1 MPSLR
6 SPVRR
11 SRAFTLIELLVVIAI
26 IAILIGLLLPAVQKV
41 REAAARSQCSNNMK
55 QLGLAIHNCNDT
67 YTTRLPP
74 LVGTFPGTTGPANTL
89 HFWLLPFIEQD
100 NLYKSAANPANP
112 ISFDPTTFP
121 LAPANAAATQGIKT
135 YVCPSDPSIAPDG
148 HTANAGAAASFGGGG
163 RTETRPAATSYAA
176 NAQVFATS
184 FNANFV
190 PGSGGGVGVASIPR
204 TFQDGTSNTILFAEK
219 FGDCGGNTGSGT
231 DSNNGGSL
239 WYRNNFASTFG
250 PYFDAR
256 AEAVPYPNNTF
267 QVRPVPFNN
276 TSVCLFYLP
285 SSGHTGG
292 MNVALGDGSVRFVAQ
307 GISSATFWAA
317 STPAA
322 GDLLG
327 SDW

>member
-6 SPVRR
+6 SRVCRP
-11 SRAFTLIELLVVIAI
+11 RAFTLIELLVVIAI

-67 YTTRLPP
+67 FGKLPP
-74 LVGTFPGTTGPANTL
+74 LVGTYPGTVGNAQTL

-100 NLYKSAANPANP
+100 NLFKSAANPASPNVY
-112 ISFDPTTFP
+112 DPTSFP
-121 LAPANAAATQGIKT
+121 VAPANAAATQGIKT

-148 HTANAGAAASFGGGG
+148 HTPNAGAAASFGGAG

-176 NAQVFATS
+176 NGQVFATN

-190 PGSGGGVGVASIPR
+190 PGNGGGSGTAAIPR
-204 TFQDGTSNTILFAEK
+204 TFTDGTSNTILFAEK

-250 PYFDAR
+250 PYFNAR

-267 QVRPVPFNN
+267 QVRPTPFNV
-276 TSVCLFYLP
+276 TTVCLFYLP
-285 SSGHTGG
+285 SSAHTGG

-307 GISSATFWAA
+307 GISPATFWAA
-317 STPAA
+317 STPSA

-327 SDW
+327 NDW